1 MVDFIRLFYR
11 DKDKF
16 EHFVCQQEN
25 FEEVDTIFGL
35 HTGEIK
41 YPYRTSFNGIEVKV
55 TSKHG
60 YVYNSIHKAYNDRFS
75 QEAHNH
81 DDFGY
86 CKLCYMVDYISSK
99 LIDVD
104 KVNLTQFEFG
114 FNIETP
120 VSAQQ
125 IIRNNVLMHKQNGA
139 NHNRVFNGKGELK
152 QFDYH
157 NFVIKI
163 YDKARQ
169 YGLPRNILRFEIRFL
184 KAKEFQ
190 KYGIYKITDLKDKQ
204 KLRKLFVNLKQRFD
218 EMTIVDSYDESI
230 IPEKDLC
237 KLIRYNNSSYWERV
251 ISKKSNQTK
260 MRHIRAYQELLNKY
274 NLLQVKSFLK
284 GLLQKKYLQL
294 INF

>member
-11 DKDKF
+11 DKERF

-25 FEEVDTIFGL
+25 FEELDTLFGL
-35 HTGEIK
+35 HTGQIK
-41 YPYRTSFNGIEVKV
+41 YPYRTSFNNMDVKV

-86 CKLCYMVDYISSK
+86 TNLCDMINFVSERV
-99 LIDVD
+99 IDVD
-104 KVNLTQFEFG
+104 KANLTQFEFG
-114 FNIETP
+114 FNIEIP
-120 VSAQQ
+120 VPAQQ
-125 IIRNNVLMHKQNGA
+125 IIRNNVLMHKQKGA
-139 NHNRVFNGKGELK
+139 NHTRLFYGRGELK

-163 YDKARQ
+163 YDKAKQ
-169 YGLPRNILRFEIRFL
+169 YNLPRNILRFEVRYQ

-190 KYGIYKITDLKDKQ
+190 KFGIYKITDLKDKQ
-204 KLRKLFVNLKQRFD
+204 KLRKLFINLMQRFD
-218 EMTIVDSYDESI
+218 ELTIVDSYDEST
-230 IPEKDLC
+230 IPEEDLC
-237 KLIRYNNSSYWERV
+237 WLIRYNNPLYWEVTMSRR
-251 ISKKSNQTK
+251 SNQTK

-274 NLLQVKSFLK
+274 SLLRIKTSLK
-284 GLLQKKYLQL
+284 GLLKEKYLQL

>member
-1 MVDFIRLFYR
+1 MVDFVRLFYR

-16 EHFVCQQEN
+16 EHFVCQEEN
-25 FEEVDTIFGL
+25 FKELDTLFGL
-35 HTGEIK
+35 HTGQIK
-41 YPYRTSFNGIEVKV
+41 YPYRTCFNGLEVKV

-60 YVYNSIHKAYNDRFS
+60 YVYNSIHKAYNDKFS
-75 QEAHNH
+75 QDAHNH

-86 CKLCYMVDYISSK
+86 SKLCYMLDYISSK

-104 KVNLTQFEFG
+104 IANLTQFEFG

-125 IIRNNVLMHKQNGA
+125 IIRNNVLMHKQKGA
-139 NHNRVFNGKGELK
+139 NHNRVFNGRGELR

-169 YGLPRNILRFEIRFL
+169 YSLPQNILRFEIRFL

-204 KLRKLFVNLKQRFD
+204 KLRKLFICLMQRFN
-218 EMTIVDSYDESI
+218 EMTIVDSYDEST
-230 IPEKDLC
+230 IPENDLC
-237 KLIRYNNSSYWERV
+237 KLIRYNSYSYWERV
-251 ISKKSNQTK
+251 ISSRSNQTK
-260 MRHIRAYQELLNKY
+260 MRHIRAYQELLNKH
-274 NLLQVKSFLK
+274 NLLQVKSLLK